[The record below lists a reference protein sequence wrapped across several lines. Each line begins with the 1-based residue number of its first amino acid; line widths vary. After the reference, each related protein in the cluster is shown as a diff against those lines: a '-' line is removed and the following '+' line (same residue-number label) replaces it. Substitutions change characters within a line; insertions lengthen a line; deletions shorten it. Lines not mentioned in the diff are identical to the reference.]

1 MVMLLCL
8 LSVFAYSVRRSELY
22 SRAREE
28 DDETS
33 EDGVDALLEAQL
45 RERLV
50 GIYGDFDLDLDVR
63 PQQGEKGVHDND
75 REEGAHEEEAEQEFE
90 FRLFSGQGG
99 AGKKIVLSNEEED
112 TGDGAFLVKQRRL
125 GYYIA
130 EKADGERKREFEVA
144 ALSGENVLRM
154 QRSRAWG
161 LEVPWRIKVIKV
173 SSKRKVNTVDGVEKE
188 NLVFGITDEDEE
200 GKRKRPGK
208 KRRIV
213 LRERQK
219 KRDALAARRK
229 KEKDEKEAEREKRT
243 RKNRERKIKRR
254 LKDKAKK
261 AGEGANVIMDDGESS
276 PLKTA
281 VDAEKTANG

>member
-1 MVMLLCL
+1 M
-8 LSVFAYSVRRSELY
+8 RRSELY
-22 SRAREE
+22 SREREE

-63 PQQGEKGVHDND
+63 PQQGEKGVYDND

-90 FRLFSGQGG
+90 FRLFSGQGM

-144 ALSGENVLRM
+144 ALSGEDVLRM
-154 QRSRAWG
+154 QTSRAWG

-173 SSKRKVNTVDGVEKE
+173 SSKRKVNTVDEVEKE
-188 NLVFGITDEDEE
+188 NLVFGITDGDEE

-213 LRERQK
+213 LRERKK
-219 KRDALAARRK
+219 KRDALAAQRK
-229 KEKDEKEAEREKRT
+229 KEKDEKEEAEREKRT

-261 AGEGANVIMDDGESS
+261 AEGANVIMDDGESS
-276 PLKTA
+276 PLKA
-281 VDAEKTANG
+281 AEDAEKTANG